1 MGVAPQSEE
10 VVLIPTRTPV
20 ADEFALIEMPK
31 KYFFPN
37 IRMYDGTNNP
47 DNHVAMYKQQMLTT
61 TIQKELI
68 EADMCKGFGWT
79 VTGPVL

>member
-1 MGVAPQSEE
+1 
-10 VVLIPTRTPV
+10 
-20 ADEFALIEMPK
+20 
-31 KYFFPN
+31 
-37 IRMYDGTNNP
+37 MYDGTNNP

-79 VTGPVL
+79 LTGPAL